1 MGPLKSP
8 DSSRLLTQN
17 MHRHAHFSTQSSI
30 LLTGIMNQ
38 HTEKQ
43 GCMLACFY
51 SKNGNHDNVSQCVL
65 TTALNCRGSGRD
77 NSDSRWAFP
86 PLRAQVV
93 KSRDAFPK
101 TPSNPINF
109 RQRLGCRFAHSRS
122 RRWLTHSDDDHN
134 DDDGDADDGGDD
146 GADYDDDAD
155 DDDYGGDDKDGVDD
169 GEDGGDE
176 CVDDDGAAD
185 DHEVL
190 I

>member
-1 MGPLKSP
+1 MVLVGITQTLVGHFPHCVHKL
-8 DSSRLLTQN
+8 SRAATPF
-17 MHRHAHFSTQSSI
+17 R
-30 LLTGIMNQ
+30 
-38 HTEKQ
+38 K
-43 GCMLACFY
+43 
-51 SKNGNHDNVSQCVL
+51 
-65 TTALNCRGSGRD
+65 
-77 NSDSRWAFP
+77 P
-86 PLRAQVV
+86 
-93 KSRDAFPK
+93 
-101 TPSNPINF
+101 PSNQINF

-146 GADYDDDAD
+146 GADYDDDGDDDADD